1 MQQNTAGR
9 ARTLKV
15 TTLGMLAA
23 VAIVLVAVIHLPI
36 LPAAPFLE
44 YDPADI
50 PILIGTFLYGPWTG
64 LALTVVVSLLQGIT
78 VSAASGLD
86 RNRDAHSC
94 DGWHFAGSAG
104 SIYRVCHTAGG
115 AALAL
120 VAGSIAMTIIMVGC
134 NLVFTPIFMG
144 TGIKEVIALLG
155 SGHHSVQPAEG
166 RNQQC
171 RDVYCVQTPQQIS
184 EKGLTFFRNVVK

>member
-78 VSAASGLD
+78 VSAASGWIGIVMHIL
-86 RNRDAHSC
+86 AT
-94 DGWHFAGSAG
+94 GAFALIAG
-104 SIYRVCHTAGG
+104 SIYRVRHTRGG

-144 TGIKEVIALLG
+144 TGTKEVIALLVPAIIPFNLLKAG
-155 SGHHSVQPAEG
+155 INSVATFIVYKPLSKFLK
-166 RNQQC
+166 
-171 RDVYCVQTPQQIS
+171 RD
-184 EKGLTFFRNVVK
+184 

>member
-1 MQQNTAGR
+1 
-9 ARTLKV
+9 
-15 TTLGMLAA
+15 MLAA

-78 VSAASGLD
+78 VSAASGWIGIVMHIL
-86 RNRDAHSC
+86 AT
-94 DGWHFAGSAG
+94 GAFALIAG
-104 SIYRVCHTAGG
+104 SIYRVCHTRGG

>member
-15 TTLGMLAA
+15 TTHGMLAA

-78 VSAASGLD
+78 VSAASGWIGIVMHIL
-86 RNRDAHSC
+86 AT
-94 DGWHFAGSAG
+94 GAFALIAG
-104 SIYRVCHTAGG
+104 SIYRVRHTRGG

-144 TGIKEVIALLG
+144 TGTKEVIALLVPAIIPFNLLKAG
-155 SGHHSVQPAEG
+155 INSVATFIVYKPLSKFLK
-166 RNQQC
+166 
-171 RDVYCVQTPQQIS
+171 RD
-184 EKGLTFFRNVVK
+184 

>member
-78 VSAASGLD
+78 VSAASG
-86 RNRDAHSC
+86 
-94 DGWHFAGSAG
+94 W
-104 SIYRVCHTAGG
+104 I
-115 AALAL
+115 
-120 VAGSIAMTIIMVGC
+120 
-134 NLVFTPIFMG
+134 
-144 TGIKEVIALLG
+144 GI
-155 SGHHSVQPAEG
+155 
-166 RNQQC
+166 
-171 RDVYCVQTPQQIS
+171 DVYKRQLRI
-184 EKGLTFFRNVVK
+184 FF

>member
-78 VSAASGLD
+78 VSAASGWIGIVMHIL
-86 RNRDAHSC
+86 AT
-94 DGWHFAGSAG
+94 GAFALIAG
-104 SIYRVCHTAGG
+104 SIYRVRHTRGG

-144 TGIKEVIALLG
+144 TGIKEVISLLVPAIIPFNRLKAG
-155 SGHHSVQPAEG
+155 INSVATFIVYKPLSKFLK
-166 RNQQC
+166 
-171 RDVYCVQTPQQIS
+171 RD
-184 EKGLTFFRNVVK
+184 